1 MINPFK
7 SKKGLG
13 RGLSSLI
20 GDSDI
25 KTSNNKI
32 SISSIVPNKYQ
43 PRKLFEK
50 EALDELTVS
59 IKERGVIQ
67 PLIVRRSEELD
78 DKYELIAGERRW
90 QAAQS
95 AGLNEVPVVIIDADN
110 LKSLELAIIENVQRK
125 DLNPIEEAESYKNLI
140 ENFGYDQE
148 RVSKFIGKSRSHIS
162 NSLRLLSLP
171 EKLIDMIKIGIISQ
185 GHAKILIGL
194 ENALL
199 LAEKIIK
206 KKLSVRQTENLVRL
220 LRNGTKQNYRPK
232 DSDTLATENDL
243 ADKIGMRVIL
253 NNKKNNSGTLT
264 IQYKD
269 IDQLDR
275 LIKVIKSNYW

>member
-25 KTSNNKI
+25 KTSNDKI
-32 SISSIVPNKYQ
+32 SISSIIPNKNQ

-50 EALDELTVS
+50 EALYELTNS
-59 IKERGVIQ
+59 IKERGIIQ
-67 PLIVRRSEELD
+67 PLIVRKSD
-78 DKYELIAGERRW
+78 DQDNKFELIAGERRW

-95 AGLNEVPVVIIDADN
+95 AGIHEVPVVVIEADN

-125 DLNPIEEAESYKNLI
+125 DLNPVEEAESYKNLI

-148 RVSKFIGKSRSHIS
+148 QVSTFIGKSRSYIS

-171 EKLIDMIKIGIISQ
+171 EKIIGMIRHEKISQ

-194 ENALL
+194 DNAVL

-206 KKLSVRQTENLVRL
+206 KKLSVRQTESLIRIL
-220 LRNGTKQNYRPK
+220 KKSSKK
-232 DSDTLATENDL
+232 DIKAKDANVVDTEEQLTN
-243 ADKIGMRVIL
+243 KIGMRVIL
-253 NNKKNNSGTLT
+253 KNKKDNTGSLT
-264 IQYKD
+264 FEYKGL
-269 IDQLDR
+269 DQLDR
-275 LIKVIKSNYW
+275 LINIIKSNY

>member
-25 KTSNNKI
+25 KKSNDKI
-32 SISSIVPNKYQ
+32 SISSIIPNKNQ

-50 EALDELTVS
+50 ESLHELTNS
-59 IKERGVIQ
+59 IKERGIIQ
-67 PLIVRRSEELD
+67 PLIVRKSD
-78 DKYELIAGERRW
+78 DQDNKFELIAGERRW

-95 AGLNEVPVVIIDADN
+95 AGIHEVPVVVIEADN

-125 DLNPIEEAESYKNLI
+125 DLNSVEEAESYKNLI

-148 RVSKFIGKSRSHIS
+148 QVSTFIGKSRSYIS

-171 EKLIDMIKIGIISQ
+171 EKIIDMIRHEKISQ

-194 ENALL
+194 DNSVL

-206 KKLSVRQTENLVRL
+206 KKLSVRQTESLIRILKNSR
-220 LRNGTKQNYRPK
+220 KK
-232 DSDTLATENDL
+232 DFKAKDTNVLDTEEQLTN
-243 ADKIGMRVIL
+243 KIGMRVIL
-253 NNKKNNSGTLT
+253 KNKKNNTGSLT
-264 IQYKD
+264 FEYKGL
-269 IDQLDR
+269 DQLDR
-275 LIKVIKSNYW
+275 LINIIKSNY